1 MAYIPPHK
9 RQSKDSERPS
19 PMPTPSLASLSH
31 GFNRKV
37 RLGASKSK
45 ADRAV
50 YLNYAI
56 SRWFAVGW
64 NGHGDTSAVHLKPV
78 SVESFERRT
87 GQKPL
92 VLDKNTLDKNEVQ
105 GSPCSSILEN
115 VMPHLLSCAE
125 KLKAEI
131 ERGDLKDVKLTMAA
145 RFGTI
150 LFQGT
155 PSVNPD
161 NVIRDC
167 LGNLRRTFYTNLP
180 AQYAANIIAEVSSKI
195 GVDFADVKHSY
206 QVKLSDS
213 TQPDVSIFCKCR
225 VNDDEKLHLY
235 KIELNPVRDMVID
248 ISCMD
253 MDLDLRLG
261 LTHKRV
267 VTSLSEDEMQGIQT
281 LISSAVLDPD
291 VKGGL
296 RWPFGK
302 ASSVNR
308 YNVIGVWH
316 TNATAYENGSIRL
329 KVQHAD
335 RFDFRTTY
343 GEASNEVVLKLKGI
357 SSGLL
362 QDVETNAISI
372 MLQDSLSLIWRH
384 FLQCEPYL
392 T

>member
-1 MAYIPPHK
+1 
-9 RQSKDSERPS
+9 
-19 PMPTPSLASLSH
+19 MPTPTPNLASLSH
-31 GFNRKV
+31 KFNRNV

-50 YLNYAI
+50 YSNYAI

-64 NGHGDTSAVHLKPV
+64 NGHGDSSAVHLKTV

-92 VLDKNTLDKNEVQ
+92 VLDKNTLDKNEAQ

-150 LFQGT
+150 LFQGS
-155 PSVNPD
+155 PSVNLD

-180 AQYAANIIAEVSSKI
+180 APYAANIIAKVSSKI

-206 QVKLSDS
+206 QV
-213 TQPDVSIFCKCR
+213 
-225 VNDDEKLHLY
+225 

-281 LISSAVLDPD
+281 LINSAVLDPD

-302 ASSVNR
+302 SLSGNR

-362 QDVETNAISI
+362 EQDVETNAISV